1 MIYDFFN
8 ATVFVILA
16 QLFCDT
22 FLERKKLSPVWSGA
36 ISLLWILTV
45 FIAGNVFEDYL
56 LLRIIVVIVIN
67 IAISL
72 LIYKKIN
79 TIMSIVVPFLF
90 YVMAIVCEFF
100 VIAIHRYLDPNMRIE
115 KLMDSDISIYMGV
128 ASQFIQLAVVFLIR
142 RLFHKSETNQI
153 SSKIWL
159 TYTVFPLYSLSLIA
173 LFAYSFEGTL
183 NGFQKNAFTF
193 IACSL
198 LLINLFIYWF
208 IKQESKRILITQ
220 KNEMEIAHSK
230 GILQLYEQITKERD
244 VLGKREHE
252 YKNTISALKGL
263 IADKQYD
270 KIKEILDV
278 QNAELINNANVFET
292 GNKLINA
299 ILNTKYV
306 EAREK
311 GIAFR
316 FVINDLSRL
325 KMEDRDCIVILTNI
339 LNNAIEATEKCAE
352 DLRFISVKAVIE
364 NEEFIFAC
372 RNSFIND
379 NEKELKSKKKDD
391 VSHGYGIDNIR
402 QAVLRNKGNFHFE
415 REDHEF
421 FAVVMIPL

>member
-1 MIYDFFN
+1 MIYDIIN
-8 ATVFVILA
+8 TIVVVILA
-16 QLFCDT
+16 QLFCST
-22 FLERKKLSPVWSGA
+22 FLERKEFSPFWSVV
-36 ISLLWILTV
+36 ITLLWIMAGV
-45 FIAGNVFEDYL
+45 AAGNIFENAL
-56 LLRIIVVIVIN
+56 LLRIIVVIGIIIVF
-67 IAISL
+67 SL
-72 LIYKKIN
+72 LIYKKHNI
-79 TIMSIVVPFLF
+79 IMSIAVPFLF

-115 KLMDSDISIYMGV
+115 KLMDSDISIYMGI
-128 ASQFIQLAVVFLIR
+128 ASQFIQLAVVFIIR

-183 NGFQKNAFTF
+183 NEFQKNAFTY

-208 IKQESKRILITQ
+208 IKQESQRILMTQ
-220 KNEMEIAHSK
+220 KNEMEIVHAK
-230 GILQLYEQITKERD
+230 GVLQLYEQITKERD
-244 VLGKREHE
+244 ILGKREHE
-252 YKNTISALKGL
+252 YKNTITALKGL

-278 QNAELINNANVFET
+278 QNSELINNANVFET

-306 EAREK
+306 EAGEK
-311 GIAFR
+311 GISFR

-325 KMEDRDCIVILTNI
+325 TIEDRDCIVILTNI
-339 LNNAIEATEKCAE
+339 LNNAIEAAEKCE
-352 DLRFISVKAVIE
+352 NGQRFISIKAVIE
-364 NEEFIFAC
+364 NEQFIFAC
-372 RNSFIND
+372 RNSYVSD
-379 NEKELKSKKKDD
+379 NEKELKSKKKDV

-421 FAVVMIPL
+421 VAVAMIPL

>member
-1 MIYDFFN
+1 MIYDIIN
-8 ATVFVILA
+8 TIVLVVLA
-16 QLFCDT
+16 QIFYST
-22 FLERKKLSPVWSGA
+22 FLERKEFSRFWSSL
-36 ISLLWILTV
+36 ITLLWIMTG
-45 FIAGNVFEDYL
+45 IAAGNIFENAL
-56 LLRIIVVIVIN
+56 LLRIIVVI
-67 IAISL
+67 ISFIVFSFV
-72 LIYKKIN
+72 IYKNSNI
-79 TIMSIVVPFLF
+79 IMSIAVPILF
-90 YVMAIVCEFF
+90 YVTATVCEFF

-115 KLMDSDISIYMGV
+115 KLMDSDISIYMGI
-128 ASQFIQLAVVFLIR
+128 ASQFIQLTVVFIIR
-142 RLFHKSETNQI
+142 RLFNKSETNKI

-159 TYTVFPLYSLSLIA
+159 TYTIFPLYSLSLIA

-183 NGFQKNAFTF
+183 NRFQKNSFTY

-208 IKQESKRILITQ
+208 IKQESQRILITQ

-325 KMEDRDCIVILTNI
+325 KIEDRDCIVILTNI
-339 LNNAIEATEKCAE
+339 LNNAIEAAEKCTE

-364 NEEFIFAC
+364 NEQFIFAC
-372 RNSFIND
+372 RNSYVSD
-379 NEKELKSKKKDD
+379 NEKELKSKKKDV